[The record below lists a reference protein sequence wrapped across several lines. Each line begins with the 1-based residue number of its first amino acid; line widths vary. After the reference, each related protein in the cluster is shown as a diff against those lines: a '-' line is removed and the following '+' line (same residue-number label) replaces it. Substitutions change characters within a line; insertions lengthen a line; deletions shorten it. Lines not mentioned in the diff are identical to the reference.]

1 MDNTRLAQLELA
13 LKRERQTMKRQE
25 LLRDIWRVYRS
36 AQPESSVSGQLN
48 PAMFPQ
54 RKKVKAH
61 TNPLSPARGASELH
75 AESTSVAG

>member
-1 MDNTRLAQLELA
+1 MDNARLAQLELA
-13 LKRERQTMKRQE
+13 LERERQTMKRQE

-48 PAMFPQ
+48 TAMLPQ

-61 TNPLSPARGASELH
+61 TNPLSAAQDASELH
-75 AESTSVAG
+75 AESASVAV